1 MLSQSMCS
9 WPKILNISREGLH
22 SHSEE
27 WSRGRCN
34 AKWLCVSMMKND
46 AMSQKKRKPRGCEVE
61 EMAKALTIKFPNLSY
76 AADKNQ
82 RICK

>member
-1 MLSQSMCS
+1 
-9 WPKILNISREGLH
+9 
-22 SHSEE
+22 
-27 WSRGRCN
+27 
-34 AKWLCVSMMKND
+34 MMKND